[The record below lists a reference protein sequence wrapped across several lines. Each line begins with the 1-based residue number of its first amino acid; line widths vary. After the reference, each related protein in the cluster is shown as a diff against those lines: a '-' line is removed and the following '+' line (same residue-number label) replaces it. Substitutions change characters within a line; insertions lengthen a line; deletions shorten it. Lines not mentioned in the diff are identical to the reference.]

1 MQVLDLD
8 ARSISLPD
16 ASENFPRVLTATLE
30 RPNVRFGLD
39 ISQDLIWF
47 RGHFPDMPILPGVV
61 QLHWAVIVAR
71 AVFKFPDS
79 PLEIKRLKFKN
90 VVIPP
95 RTLELSVCA
104 HTEKEV
110 QFEFYSSDEQ
120 YSLGR
125 LIFATSITC

>member
-8 ARSISLPD
+8 TRSISLPD
-16 ASENFPRVLTATLE
+16 ANDNFPRVLTAAVDG
-30 RPNVRFGLD
+30 PKVCFGMD
-39 ISQDLIWF
+39 ISQDLSWF

-71 AVFKFPDS
+71 AVFEFSDS

-95 RTLELSVCA
+95 QELELSVSVHA
-104 HTEKEV
+104 LTEV
-110 QFEFYSSDEQ
+110 QFDFHSSDDQ
-120 YSLGR
+120 FSLGR
-125 LIFATSITC
+125 LVFASGTTC

>member
-8 ARSISLPD
+8 SRSISLPD
-16 ASENFPRVLTATLE
+16 ASENFPRVLTATVD
-30 RPNVRFGLD
+30 RPNVCFGLD
-39 ISQDLIWF
+39 ISQDLNWF

-79 PLEIKRLKFKN
+79 PLEFKRLKFKN

-95 RTLELSVCA
+95 QMLELSVSVPA
-104 HTEKEV
+104 PKEV
-110 QFEFYSSDEQ
+110 QFEFYNADKQ
-120 YSLGR
+120 YSQGR
-125 LIFATSITC
+125 LVFAASTTC

>member
-8 ARSISLPD
+8 SRSISLPD
-16 ASENFPRVLTATLE
+16 ANESFPRVLTATVDQ
-30 RPNVRFGLD
+30 PKVCFGLE
-39 ISQDLIWF
+39 ISQDLSWF

-71 AVFKFPDS
+71 AVFEFPDL
-79 PLEIKRLKFKN
+79 PLEFKRLKFKN

-95 RTLELSVCA
+95 KVLELSVSA
-104 HTEKEV
+104 QTPNEV
-110 QFEFYSSDEQ
+110 QFDLHSPDEQ

-125 LIFATSITC
+125 LVFASSTTC

>member
-8 ARSISLPD
+8 TRSISLPD
-16 ASENFPRVLTATLE
+16 ANDNFPRVLTAAVDG
-30 RPNVRFGLD
+30 PKVCFGMD
-39 ISQDLIWF
+39 ISQDLSWF

-71 AVFKFPDS
+71 AVFEFPDS

-95 RTLELSVCA
+95 RALELSVSR
-104 HTEKEV
+104 HVSNEV
-110 QFEFYSSDEQ
+110 QFGFYGPDEQ
-120 YSLGR
+120 YSQGR
-125 LIFATSITC
+125 LVFAESTTC